1 MGIIKNTNKTGWIGN
16 SSLHVSD
23 IVDDIAI
30 IDSVYDCPLMEAIF
44 ENVFESG
51 EKDEMIKF
59 HLTKIMHPFGRC
71 CQAIIPEKANYHKIL
86 KIYVKIL
93 MEKNLPNVLG
103 YQMFLAKPGTAHA
116 FKMADFSTYGIHIK
130 SGSTWHNETLGYKL
144 YRVILSESNYLEE
157 DPRTLCHNYK
167 ENSDYVQVRTSFFP

>member
-71 CQAIIPEKANYHKIL
+71 CQAIIPEKGSLQKQD
-86 KIYVKIL
+86 
-93 MEKNLPNVLG
+93 
-103 YQMFLAKPGTAHA
+103 QMPIDAVV
-116 FKMADFSTYGIHIK
+116 
-130 SGSTWHNETLGYKL
+130 NKL
-144 YRVILSESNYLEE
+144 
-157 DPRTLCHNYK
+157 
-167 ENSDYVQVRTSFFP
+167 